1 MQRKLSS
8 NWIHFYR
15 RCNGPDSVVLAM
27 WWKVLVERPRLRCAC
42 YVVESFQLDP
52 LLPEMQRPRLRC
64 ACYVVESSLP
74 IGSTFTGDATAP
86 RCNRLCLLC
95 GGKFS
100 SNWIH
105 FYRRCNGPDS
115 VVLAMWWKALFQLDP
130 LLPEMQRPRLRCACY
145 VVESSLPIGST
156 FTGDATAPT
165 PLCLLCGGKL
175 SSNWIHF
182 YRRCNGPDSVVLAM
196 WWKAFFQFDP
206 LLPEMQRPRLRCAC
220 YVVESSLP
228 IGYTFTGDAT
238 APTPLCL
245 LCGGKLSS
253 NWIKK
258 VPHCGRK
265 VTVDTYCLQSQT
277 LNPVF

>member
-1 MQRKLSS
+1 
-8 NWIHFYR
+8 
-15 RCNGPDSVVLAM
+15 
-27 WWKVLVERPRLRCAC
+27 
-42 YVVESFQLDP
+42 
-52 LLPEMQRPRLRC
+52 MQRPRLRC

-86 RCNRLCLLC
+86 TPLCLLC
-95 GGKFS
+95 GGKLS

-115 VVLAMWWKALFQLDP
+115 AVLAMWWKVLFQLDP

-196 WWKAFFQFDP
+196 WWKALFQLDRCNGPDSVVLAMWWKAFFQFDP
-206 LLPEMQRPRLRCAC
+206 LLPEMQRP
-220 YVVESSLP
+220 
-228 IGYTFTGDAT
+228 
-238 APTPLCL
+238 
-245 LCGGKLSS
+245 
-253 NWIKK
+253 
-258 VPHCGRK
+258 
-265 VTVDTYCLQSQT
+265 
-277 LNPVF
+277 